1 MLVCKHFVFVGVGKK
16 SAYLQLFPIIE
27 EKRHI
32 SCKLCKKFK
41 IFSSSAILI
50 SFVSNICC
58 THPICSTEHSIKCLP
73 HIFRRTTNIHLNRS
87 HKIPGLRT
95 SANWFVINILTYWTC
110 KCTDIK
116 PNKHWFVQPQSHLW
130 SHFLSVNSLKKT
142 TNWKKRRMWSLFL
155 RQPLQCVHD
164 KNTNILLWQPNLSLC
179 SRVNTCIQKFP
190 FKLIDLI

>member
-27 EKRHI
+27 EKETHI
-32 SCKLCKKFK
+32 LKLCKKFK

-116 PNKHWFVQPQSHLW
+116 PSIDLCSHNHISEVISFLLTAWKKQQIGKKGGCEVSSSDSHSNVYTTKTQISYYGSQISVYAVELIHAYKSSHL
-130 SHFLSVNSLKKT
+130 N
-142 TNWKKRRMWSLFL
+142 
-155 RQPLQCVHD
+155 
-164 KNTNILLWQPNLSLC
+164 
-179 SRVNTCIQKFP
+179 
-190 FKLIDLI
+190 

>member
-1 MLVCKHFVFVGVGKK
+1 MLYASHLLHWTLNKMP
-16 SAYLQLFPIIE
+16 SSYFPKNHKYSLII
-27 EKRHI
+27 
-32 SCKLCKKFK
+32 
-41 IFSSSAILI
+41 
-50 SFVSNICC
+50 
-58 THPICSTEHSIKCLP
+58 
-73 HIFRRTTNIHLNRS
+73 NRS

-95 SANWFVINILTYWTC
+95 SANWFEINILTYWTC

-142 TNWKKRRMWSLFL
+142 TNWKKKGGCEVSSSDSHSNVYMT
-155 RQPLQCVHD
+155 